1 MASRIEYKSL
11 VLRDLNHLDPKITER
26 IIGEIEETLGSDP
39 DCGEPLSGE
48 FKGLFRYRIGE
59 YRVIYARYP
68 DSVLILRIGHRRSVY
83 R

>member
-1 MASRIEYKSL
+1 LAYPINFKSS
-11 VLRDLNHLDPKITER
+11 VLHDLSHLDPHIAER
-26 IIGEIEETLGSDP
+26 IIREIEETLGSDP
-39 DCGEPLSGE
+39 ESGEPLSGE
-48 FKGLFRYRIGE
+48 FKGLFRYRSGE